1 MMIEQ
6 TLILNSNLL
15 KINSITVETKLDK
28 KLPDI
33 TGSAD
38 QLQQVF
44 MNFVSNAIEAMEAV
58 EKRVLSI
65 ETRHELGDNSI
76 LIKFRDSGTGIP
88 EEDTERIF
96 EPFFTTKKGKGI
108 GLGLSVAYGIVQE
121 HGGRIEVTSDTDKG
135 TKIEIVFPL
144 NNNSVNPDI
153 KEE

>member
-1 MMIEQ
+1 MLIEQ

-15 KINSITVETKLDK
+15 KINGISVETKLDK

-44 MNFVSNAIEAMEAV
+44 MNFVSNAAEAMESA

-65 ETRHELGDNSI
+65 ETRHELKDNSI
-76 LIKFRDSGTGIP
+76 MIRFRDSGTGIP
-88 EEDTERIF
+88 EEDTNRIF

-121 HGGRIEVTSDTDKG
+121 HGGKIEVTSDSGKG
-135 TKIEIVFPL
+135 TDIEIVFPL
-144 NNNSVNPDI
+144 NNSINPDI
-153 KEE
+153 KED